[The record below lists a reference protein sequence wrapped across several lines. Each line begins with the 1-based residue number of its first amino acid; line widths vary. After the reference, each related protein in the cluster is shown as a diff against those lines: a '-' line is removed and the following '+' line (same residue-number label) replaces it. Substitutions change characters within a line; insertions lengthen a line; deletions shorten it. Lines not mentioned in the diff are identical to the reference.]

1 MKRFKIVG
9 ALLLCTALTLTAC
22 KKTEDIRDIITDT
35 SEGEGN
41 NKGASGN
48 AEEAELKKPD
58 ISEEALKKEESED
71 RSVMSGEPTFRDCV
85 IAIGSGVYKL
95 PFSYKRISDEWTF
108 NLSDYGYDDSF
119 RLGPGE
125 RTSDTVILNKENVG
139 YSIVVGF
146 YNPYDV
152 ACSIEEAYVYSVSI
166 DIRETGPNYPL
177 MTLPGNLSWG
187 ATFKDIIEVVHPT
200 EGFKK
205 DEETGELTLNF
216 IYDRNNFTELVV
228 SEFRGIVKVTVKTY
242 EKER

>member
-48 AEEAELKKPD
+48 AEEVELKKPD
-58 ISEEALKKEESED
+58 ISEEALRKEESED
-71 RSVMSGEPTFRDCV
+71 RSIMSGEPDFSDCV

-95 PFSYKRISDEWTF
+95 PFSYKRISDDWTF
-108 NLSDYGYDDSF
+108 NLSDYGFDDSF

-125 RTSDTVILNKENVG
+125 RTSDTVILNKEGSSYN
-139 YSIVVGF
+139 IVVGF

-152 ACSIEEAYVYSVSI
+152 ACSIEEAYVYSISI
-166 DIRETGPNYPL
+166 DIRETGTDYPL
-177 MTLPGNLSWG
+177 MTLPGNLTWG
-187 ATFKDIIEVVHPT
+187 ASFKEIIEFAHPT
-200 EGFKK
+200 EGFTK

-216 IYDRNNFTELVV
+216 IYNYNNFLELVV
-228 SEFRGIVKVTVKTY
+228 GPTRGIAKVTVKTY